1 MMRIVVDQNIPFAL
15 EAFGSLGA
23 VETMPGRQ
31 ITREHLAAADA
42 LIVRSIT
49 RVDAGLLEG
58 TPVRFVGTCTIGE
71 DHVDKAW
78 LAEQGIGFASAPGC
92 NANSV
97 SEYVVAALLELDAI
111 RPGASLGVVGFG
123 HVGRK
128 VAAKARALG
137 MRVVVNDPP
146 LEAVTAEPIYRP
158 LAEALAC
165 DVVTLHVPF
174 EKGGEYPTRHL
185 VNESFLAA
193 MKPGGMLINTSR
205 GGVADSAALLA
216 ALESGQLRA
225 CVLDVWEGE
234 PRLPRQLLE
243 SAALAT
249 PHIAGYSFDGKVN
262 GTERVYRALCAH
274 LKTPPTWDPAAGLPA
289 PEVPEISGVGATL
302 RDIVRQVYDIRVDD
316 ASIRETLAL
325 PVDEQPQRFDQ
336 LRKEYRRRREWRH
349 TTVRGVT
356 DAGMRKVLVGLGFR
370 VD

>member
-1 MMRIVVDQNIPFAL
+1 MRIIADQNIPFAL
-15 EAFGSLGA
+15 EAFGTLGE

-31 ITREHLAAADA
+31 IAREHLAGADA

-49 RVDAGLLEG
+49 RVDAALLEG

-78 LAEQGIGFASAPGC
+78 LAERGIGFASAPGC

-137 MRVVVNDPP
+137 LRVVVNDPP

-185 VNESFLAA
+185 ANETFLAA
-193 MKPGGMLINTSR
+193 MKPGGILINTSR
-205 GGVADSAALLA
+205 GGVADSSALLT
-216 ALESGQLRA
+216 ALGSCQLRA

-234 PRLPRQLLE
+234 PKLPRQLLE
-243 SAALAT
+243 RAALAT

-262 GTERVYRALCAH
+262 GTEQIYRALCAH
-274 LKTPPTWDPAAGLPA
+274 LKKPPTWDPAVGLPA
-289 PEVPEISGVGATL
+289 PEVPEIYGDGATL
-302 RDIVRQVYDIRVDD
+302 RDIVRQVYDIRIDD
-316 ASIRETLAL
+316 AGIREALAL
-325 PVDEQPQRFDQ
+325 PDEEQPQRFDQ

-356 DAGMRKVLVGLGFR
+356 DAGMRKLLEGLGFR
-370 VD
+370 LD